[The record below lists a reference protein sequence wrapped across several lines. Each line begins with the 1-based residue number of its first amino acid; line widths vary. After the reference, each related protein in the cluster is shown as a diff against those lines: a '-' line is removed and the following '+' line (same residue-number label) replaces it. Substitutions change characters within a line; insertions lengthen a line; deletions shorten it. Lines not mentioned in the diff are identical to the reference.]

1 MVVAFAGAHGKANGL
16 ESILYAAKEL
26 LDLGRKD
33 IHFVF
38 VGEGSEKKSL
48 IDFVEDRGYEAVE
61 FQNEDY
67 DPKEDTVSSLSKECG
82 YFTVKDLPDVSEE
95 L

>member
-1 MVVAFAGAHGKANGL
+1 MTLNVLLIADPYGACGHIACT
-16 ESILYAAKEL
+16 
-26 LDLGRKD
+26 KD
-33 IHFVF
+33 RD
-38 VGEGSEKKSL
+38 SL
-48 IDFVEDRGYEAVE
+48 VDFVEDRGYEAVE

-82 YFTVKDLPDVSEE
+82 YFTIKNLPYMSNY

>member
-1 MVVAFAGAHGKANGL
+1 MTLNVLLIADPYGACGHIA
-16 ESILYAAKEL
+16 ST
-26 LDLGRKD
+26 KD
-33 IHFVF
+33 RD
-38 VGEGSEKKSL
+38 SL
-48 IDFVEDRGYEAVE
+48 VDFVEDRGYEAVE

-82 YFTVKDLPDVSEE
+82 YFTIKNFPDMSDY